1 MTNIENAADSGEP
14 VIDAATGRAPA
25 TTAVAEASPGVAGEV
40 ADPFADTE
48 LKTKNRARVGSIRPN
63 AMLYTSGIGA
73 TVDLPHIAVMPQG
86 IDAWDKAYARIGEPT
101 LVLVPRLLDA
111 VRSHLGRQVGE
122 LRHPPWMPEVF
133 GAETAPVGIPTR
145 IFPQWLRCTGCDL
158 LAPVS
163 SNVFDFENTRK
174 HRPDLARFLHR
185 KCKGRYKGGNG
196 RDRIAVPARYLIA
209 CTNGHL
215 DEFPYVDWVHG
226 ADGHRTECVPNP
238 MLRMLEWH
246 SNLGPQVTIKCVQ
259 CDSSRNIAELTRA
272 GGETSLPNCRG
283 RHPHLPS
290 FASPDDPCKG
300 EVRLMLLGAAN
311 QWFPATVSVLVLP
324 SRKEPKPA
332 DTVDEVMGL
341 PPAQVMKLTSLAAV
355 SSWRQFAPENMTEKF
370 KGISDEDLWEAVR
383 VAKGELPPLIHSVA
397 GPTGYDPNHLLVPEW
412 ETLTHP
418 DEFLAEDRRNGFK
431 VHPVEVAA
439 SIANPISEVIAVDR
453 IRKANA
459 FIGFTRIDALDRVGD
474 EPGRV
479 TPIALSG
486 KPTWVPATEDRGEGV
501 FLRFDEEAVAT
512 WEDGVLETDVW
523 AAHVAAHERNL
534 ARRQSRTA
542 AELDADVRMP
552 PPRYWALHTLSHLL
566 IREMA
571 MSSGYGSASLSERI
585 YAWREVEGRAP
596 AAGIL
601 ITTTSPDSEGTL
613 GGLVDLA
620 RTERLESVMHE
631 ALHRASRCSSDPI
644 CAHRVPRDQED
655 FLHGAACHFCAF
667 VSETSCERANRF
679 LDRRFVLDL
688 DEGSQGLAPLL
699 AGIDYETW
707 S

>member
-1 MTNIENAADSGEP
+1 MTDLES
-14 VIDAATGRAPA
+14 AATAA
-25 TTAVAEASPGVAGEV
+25 SEAVSPDVAPGVPGEV
-40 ADPFADTE
+40 ADPFVDSE

-86 IDAWDKAYARIGEPT
+86 IDAWDKAYARMGGDPT
-101 LVLVPRLLDA
+101 LVLVPRLLQA
-111 VRSHLGRQVGE
+111 VRSQPGLDTVGE
-122 LRHPPWMPEVF
+122 LRQPPWMPEVF
-133 GAETAPVGIPTR
+133 GGGETPPIGIPTR
-145 IFPQWLRCTGCDL
+145 VFPQWLRCTGCDL

-163 SNVFDFENTRK
+163 AGVFDFENTRK

-185 KCKGRYKGGNG
+185 KCKGRFKGGTG

-226 ADGHRTECVPNP
+226 ADGHPTDCVPNP
-238 MLRMLEWH
+238 QLRMLEWR

-290 FASPDDPCKG
+290 FASPTDPCKG

-324 SRKEPKPA
+324 SRKEPRPA
-332 DTVDEVMGL
+332 DTVGEVMGL

-355 SSWRQFAPENMTEKF
+355 SSWREFAPESMTEKF
-370 KGISDEDLWEAVR
+370 AGISDDDLWHAVR
-383 VAKGELPPLIHSVA
+383 VAKGDLPPLIPAWPVSTV
-397 GPTGYDPNHLLVPEW
+397 YDPNHLLVPEW

-431 VHPVEVAA
+431 VHPVEIAS
-439 SIANPISEVIAVDR
+439 SIAAPLHQVIAVDR

-479 TPIALSG
+479 APIALSG

-501 FLRFDEEAVAT
+501 FLRFDEKVVSS
-512 WEDGVLETDVW
+512 WESSVLESEVW
-523 AAHVAAHERNL
+523 DAHVAAHERNL

-542 AELDADVRMP
+542 AELDADARMP
-552 PPRYWALHTLSHLL
+552 PPRYWALHTLAHLL

-585 YAWREVEGRAP
+585 YAWREADGRAP

-620 RTERLESVMHE
+620 RTERLESVMYE
-631 ALHRASRCSSDPI
+631 ALHRARRCSSDPI
-644 CAHRVPRDQED
+644 CAHRLPRDQED

-688 DEGSQGLAPLL
+688 AAGSQGLAPLL
-699 AGIDYETW
+699 AGIDYESWT
-707 S
+707 